1 MYNYAKHYKAVHV
14 QDGECGAGPIESQIF
29 QVNYAV
35 CLNNKL
41 YIIYA
46 DHTNIWV
53 CPQVVLASQIPE
65 QRRTAGDLNF
75 IWPAACW
82 SAQERT

>member
-1 MYNYAKHYKAVHV
+1 MCRMGSAEPAL
-14 QDGECGAGPIESQIF
+14 ESQIF
-29 QVNYAV
+29 PVNYAV

-46 DHTNIWV
+46 DHTYIWV
-53 CPQVVLASQIPE
+53 CPQVVFASQIPE

-75 IWPAACW
+75 IWPAAFW

>member
-1 MYNYAKHYKAVHV
+1 MGSAEQAL
-14 QDGECGAGPIESQIF
+14 ESQIF

-53 CPQVVLASQIPE
+53 CPQVVFAS
-65 QRRTAGDLNF
+65 
-75 IWPAACW
+75 
-82 SAQERT
+82 

>member
-1 MYNYAKHYKAVHV
+1 MCRMGSAEQAL
-14 QDGECGAGPIESQIF
+14 ESQIF

-46 DHTNIWV
+46 DHTNI
-53 CPQVVLASQIPE
+53 
-65 QRRTAGDLNF
+65 
-75 IWPAACW
+75 
-82 SAQERT
+82 

>member
-1 MYNYAKHYKAVHV
+1 MCRMGSAEQAL
-14 QDGECGAGPIESQIF
+14 ESQIF
-29 QVNYAV
+29 PVNYAV

-53 CPQVVLASQIPE
+53 CPQVVFAS
-65 QRRTAGDLNF
+65 
-75 IWPAACW
+75 
-82 SAQERT
+82 